1 MIDKTPYT
9 PGMREV
15 LKLSKAE
22 AGRLGHDYIGPEH
35 YLLGVIRKGDG
46 LAVQTLM
53 NLDVDLEDVKMEI
66 ERVLPVMLDVA
77 RRLREKYPE
86 ARFVA
91 PCVDAAREAQVHEL
105 AGDFPLETNV
115 GGMYDVLRAARFCM
129 VC

>member
-53 NLDVDLEDVKMEI
+53 NLDVDLEDVKMEL
-66 ERVLPVMLDVA
+66 ERMVEIA
-77 RRLREKYPE
+77 RRAGAAGAKLTGAGGGGSIVAACPGAVNEVVAALRSAGYSTIELNN
-86 ARFVA
+86 
-91 PCVDAAREAQVHEL
+91 DREAHWK
-105 AGDFPLETNV
+105 T
-115 GGMYDVLRAARFCM
+115 
-129 VC
+129 

>member
-53 NLDVDLEDVKMEI
+53 NLDVDLEDVKMEL
-66 ERVLPVMLDVA
+66 ERMV
-77 RRLREKYPE
+77 E
-86 ARFVA
+86 
-91 PCVDAAREAQVHEL
+91 
-105 AGDFPLETNV
+105 V
-115 GGMYDVLRAARFCM
+115 GKASDGRSVSHPTPMPNASWRPPNRSPAK
-129 VC
+129 